1 MLGLS
6 LRLVPFNLTVLEL
19 VIFLSK
25 AWLQW
30 ISNMFSLSGWANLL
44 EKSTLLIRKV
54 ICRCYHSTGP
64 IISPITICWPTF
76 QIGFIKN
83 KCMAENKLYEYNLD
97 EEQPP
102 PTPPLPPLPNPP
114 SGSIGDG
121 LDEVL
126 KAHQMRNKAP
136 LLPRSGQ
143 THKTIG

>member
-1 MLGLS
+1 MS
-6 LRLVPFNLTVLEL
+6 LYPTKV
-19 VIFLSK
+19 S
-25 AWLQW
+25 
-30 ISNMFSLSGWANLL
+30 FS
-44 EKSTLLIRKV
+44 T
-54 ICRCYHSTGP
+54 
-64 IISPITICWPTF
+64 TF

-83 KCMAENKLYEYNLD
+83 KCMAESKLYEYNLD
-97 EEQPP
+97 DEQPP

-143 THKTIG
+143 FIV